1 MAAATV
7 STIGVDLGLTYAR
20 AAWLQDGV
28 PVLLETLSGQRALP
42 AVVGLDRHGAL
53 HVGESARN
61 QHLLWPERTASR
73 LRRLLGTSQRVFLA
87 DKSFSSHE
95 LCAVVLAQL
104 KENVEQRL
112 GHPIT
117 GLVLALPAP
126 FTQTQRHAAAD
137 AAALAGFR
145 SVKLVLEPLAIAA
158 AYGLTPQALTPEQP
172 ILIYDV
178 GGRSSEVAILQ
189 SDGAGDSATWVI
201 RASAGSAIGGE
212 ICDQRV
218 AAHLSHLFEREHGL
232 SPFTSRKAQARLRLL
247 AEWAKCELSRADSTT
262 LRLPGLM
269 SSIHGPVDL
278 QAELSREQ
286 LELLIEDDLK
296 KGLDAIEIALRDARL
311 PASQLHAVLLSGGGA
326 LLPLLG
332 RLVSELLVIRPLRG
346 ISPEQAIACGA
357 ALLSVR

>member
-1 MAAATV
+1 MAKEV

-20 AAWLQDGV
+20 AAWMQDAR
-28 PVLLETLSGQRALP
+28 PVILETLSGQRALP
-42 AVVGLDRHGAL
+42 AVVGIDRNGAL

-73 LRRLLGTSQRVFLA
+73 LRRLLGTSQRVLLD
-87 DKSFSSHE
+87 DKSFSCHE

-104 KENVEQRL
+104 KENAEQRL

-117 GLVLALPAP
+117 GISLALPAP
-126 FTQTQRHAAAD
+126 FTQLQRHAAAD

-178 GGRSSEVAILQ
+178 GGRGGEVAILQ
-189 SDGAGDSATWVI
+189 SDGAGESAAWVI
-201 RASAGSAIGGE
+201 RATAGSPIGGE
-212 ICDQRV
+212 VCDQRI
-218 AAHLSHLFEREHGL
+218 AAHLSHLFERESGL
-232 SPFTSRKAQARLRLL
+232 SPLTSRKAQARLRLL
-247 AEWAKCELSRADSTT
+247 AEWAKCELSRSDSITVQ
-262 LRLPGLM
+262 LPGLM
-269 SSIHGPVDL
+269 TSVHGPVDL
-278 QAELSREQ
+278 HTELSREQ
-286 LELLIEDDLK
+286 LELLIEDDIK

-311 PASQLHAVLLSGGGA
+311 AISQLHAVLLSGGGA

-332 RLVSELLVIRPLRG
+332 RLVSELLVLRPLRG
-346 ISPEQAIACGA
+346 PSPEQAIACGA
-357 ALLSVR
+357 ALLAAR